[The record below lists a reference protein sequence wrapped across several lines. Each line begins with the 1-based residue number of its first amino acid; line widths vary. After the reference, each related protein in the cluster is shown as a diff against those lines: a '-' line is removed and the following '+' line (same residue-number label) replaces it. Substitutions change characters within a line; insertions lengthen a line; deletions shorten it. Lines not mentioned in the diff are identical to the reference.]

1 MILYQPSPSPDMGFV
16 ALGLAP
22 SALPQEGSASGL
34 CRKIQRWQVDFAV
47 PGPGWPR
54 LLYRSIKYYKV
65 ITSNYL

>member
-34 CRKIQRWQVDFAV
+34 CRKIQRWQVHVAV
-47 PGPGWPR
+47 PGPGPGWEPR
-54 LLYRSIKYYKV
+54 LLYRSIK
-65 ITSNYL
+65 